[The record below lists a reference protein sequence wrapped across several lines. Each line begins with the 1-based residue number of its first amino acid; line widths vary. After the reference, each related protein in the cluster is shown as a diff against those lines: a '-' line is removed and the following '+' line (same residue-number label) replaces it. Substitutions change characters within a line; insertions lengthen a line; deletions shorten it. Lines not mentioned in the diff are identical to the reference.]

1 MTRDYFLVDNYSFL
15 CYPFHREVI
24 YMQTISERID
34 ELIRSLGITKTA
46 FAEKINI
53 GQSFVSKICS
63 GAKIP
68 SDRTIMDICREFGV
82 SEQWLRTGTGEMF
95 PPRTRAQEIADFAA
109 DLLSDEPESTR
120 SVVIS
125 YLMRWD
131 ADDWS
136 AVTKI
141 LRKHGAPHLPPD
153 KETEPNT

>member
-1 MTRDYFLVDNYSFL
+1 MDTINIRI
-15 CYPFHREVI
+15 CY
-24 YMQTISERID
+24 
-34 ELIRSLGITKTA
+34 LIRNLGITKTA
-46 FAEKINI
+46 FAEKIHVTP
-53 GQSFVSKICS
+53 QFVSSLCS
-63 GAKIP
+63 GVKIP
-68 SDRTIMDICREFGV
+68 SDRTILDICREFRC

-131 ADDWS
+131 ADDWA

-141 LRKHGAPHLPPD
+141 LRKHGTPHLPPD
-153 KETEPNT
+153 EETEPNT

>member
-1 MTRDYFLVDNYSFL
+1 M
-15 CYPFHREVI
+15 E
-24 YMQTISERID
+24 TINDRVQK
-34 ELIRSLGITKTA
+34 LIKHLGITKTS
-46 FAEKINI
+46 FAEKINV
-53 GQSFVSKICS
+53 SPAFVSMLCS
-63 GAKIP
+63 GKTAL
-68 SDRTIMDICREFGV
+68 SDRTIMDICREFRC

-95 PPRTRAQEIADFAA
+95 PPLTRAQEIADFAA
-109 DLLSDEPESTR
+109 DLLSDETESTR

-131 ADDWS
+131 ADDWA

>member
-1 MTRDYFLVDNYSFL
+1 MN
-15 CYPFHREVI
+15 
-24 YMQTISERID
+24 ERIKQ
-34 ELIRSLGITKTA
+34 LRKHLGLNQTD
-46 FAEKINI
+46 F
-53 GQSFVSKICS
+53 GSKIGIKQTSIANYES
-63 GAKIP
+63 GTRAP
-68 SDRTIMDICREFGV
+68 LDTVVASICREFGV
-82 SEQWLRTGTGEMF
+82 SEQWLRYGTGEMF
-95 PPRTRAQEIADFAA
+95 PPRTRAQEIAEFAA

-131 ADDWS
+131 ADDWA

>member
-1 MTRDYFLVDNYSFL
+1 MN
-15 CYPFHREVI
+15 
-24 YMQTISERID
+24 ERIK
-34 ELIRSLGITKTA
+34 ELRKIKNMTLEA
-46 FAEKINI
+46 F
-53 GQSFVSKICS
+53 
-63 GAKIP
+63 GAKVAVTRAAVSNIENCRSNP
-68 SDRTIMDICREFGV
+68 SDQLILSICREFGV

-131 ADDWS
+131 ADDWAS
-136 AVTKI
+136 VTKI

>member
-1 MTRDYFLVDNYSFL
+1 MDTINIRI
-15 CYPFHREVI
+15 CY
-24 YMQTISERID
+24 
-34 ELIRSLGITKTA
+34 LIRDLGITKTA
-46 FAEKINI
+46 FAEKIHVTP
-53 GQSFVSKICS
+53 QFVSSLCS
-63 GAKIP
+63 GVKIP
-68 SDRTIMDICREFGV
+68 SDRTILDICREFRC

-131 ADDWS
+131 ADDWA

-141 LRKHGAPHLPPD
+141 LRKHGTPHLPPD

>member
-1 MTRDYFLVDNYSFL
+1 MN
-15 CYPFHREVI
+15 
-24 YMQTISERID
+24 ERIK
-34 ELIRSLGITKTA
+34 ELRKIKNMTLEA
-46 FAEKINI
+46 F
-53 GQSFVSKICS
+53 
-63 GAKIP
+63 GAKVGVTRAAVSNIENCRSNP
-68 SDRTIMDICREFGV
+68 SDQLILSICREFGV
-82 SEQWLRTGTGEMF
+82 SEQWLRYGTGEMF

-131 ADDWS
+131 ADDWA

>member
-1 MTRDYFLVDNYSFL
+1 M
-15 CYPFHREVI
+15 H
-24 YMQTISERID
+24 ERIKY
-34 ELIRSLGITKTA
+34 LRKTLDLTQQE
-46 FAEKINI
+46 F
-53 GQSFVSKICS
+53 
-63 GAKIP
+63 
-68 SDRTIMDICREFGV
+68 SDRIGVKRGAVANYEVGRNDPTDSVVALICREFGV
-82 SEQWLRTGTGEMF
+82 SEQWLRYGTGEVF

-131 ADDWS
+131 ADDWA

-141 LRKHGAPHLPPD
+141 LRKHGTPHLPPD

>member
-1 MTRDYFLVDNYSFL
+1 MN
-15 CYPFHREVI
+15 
-24 YMQTISERID
+24 ERIK
-34 ELIRSLGITKTA
+34 ELRKIKNMTLEA
-46 FAEKINI
+46 F
-53 GQSFVSKICS
+53 
-63 GAKIP
+63 GAKVGVTRAAVSNIENCRSNP
-68 SDRTIMDICREFGV
+68 SDQLILSICREFGV

-120 SVVIS
+120 SVVVS

-131 ADDWS
+131 ADDWA

>member
-1 MTRDYFLVDNYSFL
+1 MN
-15 CYPFHREVI
+15 
-24 YMQTISERID
+24 ERIKQ
-34 ELIRSLGITKTA
+34 LRKYLGLNQTD
-46 FAEKINI
+46 FGSRI
-53 GQSFVSKICS
+53 GIKQTSIANYES
-63 GAKIP
+63 GTRVPLDTVVA
-68 SDRTIMDICREFGV
+68 SICREFGV

-141 LRKHGAPHLPPD
+141 LRKHGTPHLPPD

>member
-1 MTRDYFLVDNYSFL
+1 MN
-15 CYPFHREVI
+15 
-24 YMQTISERID
+24 ERIK
-34 ELIRSLGITKTA
+34 ELRKIKNMTLEA
-46 FAEKINI
+46 F
-53 GQSFVSKICS
+53 
-63 GAKIP
+63 GAKVGVTRAAVSNIENCRSNP
-68 SDRTIMDICREFGV
+68 SDHLILSICREFGV

-131 ADDWS
+131 ADDWA

>member
-1 MTRDYFLVDNYSFL
+1 MN
-15 CYPFHREVI
+15 
-24 YMQTISERID
+24 ERIKQ
-34 ELIRSLGITKTA
+34 LRKYLGLNQTD
-46 FAEKINI
+46 FGSRI
-53 GQSFVSKICS
+53 GIKQTSIANYES
-63 GAKIP
+63 GTRVPLDTVVA
-68 SDRTIMDICREFGV
+68 SICREFGV

-131 ADDWS
+131 ADDWA

-141 LRKHGAPHLPPD
+141 LRKHGTPHLPPD

>member
-1 MTRDYFLVDNYSFL
+1 MN
-15 CYPFHREVI
+15 
-24 YMQTISERID
+24 ERIKQ
-34 ELIRSLGITKTA
+34 LRKHLGLNQTD
-46 FAEKINI
+46 F
-53 GQSFVSKICS
+53 GSKIGIKQTSIANYES
-63 GAKIP
+63 GTRVPLDTVVA
-68 SDRTIMDICREFGV
+68 SICREFGV

-136 AVTKI
+136 AVTNI
-141 LRKHGAPHLPPD
+141 IRKHGTPQINTD
-153 KETEPNT
+153 KKTEPNQ

>member
-1 MTRDYFLVDNYSFL
+1 MN
-15 CYPFHREVI
+15 
-24 YMQTISERID
+24 ERIKQ
-34 ELIRSLGITKTA
+34 LRKHLGLNQTD
-46 FAEKINI
+46 F
-53 GQSFVSKICS
+53 GSKIGIKQTSIANYES
-63 GAKIP
+63 GTRVPLDAVVA
-68 SDRTIMDICREFGV
+68 SICREFGV

-131 ADDWS
+131 ADDWA

-141 LRKHGAPHLPPD
+141 LRKHGTPHLPPD

>member
-1 MTRDYFLVDNYSFL
+1 MDTINIRI
-15 CYPFHREVI
+15 CY
-24 YMQTISERID
+24 
-34 ELIRSLGITKTA
+34 LIRDLGITKTA
-46 FAEKINI
+46 FAEKIHVTP
-53 GQSFVSKICS
+53 QFVSSLCS
-63 GAKIP
+63 GVKIP
-68 SDRTIMDICREFGV
+68 SDRTILDICREFRC

-95 PPRTRAQEIADFAA
+95 PPLTRAQAIADFAA

-131 ADDWS
+131 ADDWA

>member
-1 MTRDYFLVDNYSFL
+1 MN
-15 CYPFHREVI
+15 
-24 YMQTISERID
+24 ERIK
-34 ELIRSLGITKTA
+34 ELR
-46 FAEKINI
+46 KIKNMTLE
-53 GQSFVSKICS
+53 SF
-63 GAKIP
+63 GAKIGVTRAAVSNIENCRSNP
-68 SDRTIMDICREFGV
+68 SDQLILSICREFGV
-82 SEQWLRTGTGEMF
+82 SEQWLRYGTGEMF

-109 DLLSDEPESTR
+109 DLLAEEPESTR

-131 ADDWS
+131 ADDWA

>member
-1 MTRDYFLVDNYSFL
+1 M
-15 CYPFHREVI
+15 H
-24 YMQTISERID
+24 ERIKY
-34 ELIRSLGITKTA
+34 LRKTLDLTQQE
-46 FAEKINI
+46 F
-53 GQSFVSKICS
+53 
-63 GAKIP
+63 
-68 SDRTIMDICREFGV
+68 SDRIGVKRGAVANYEVGRNDPTDSVVALICREFGV
-82 SEQWLRTGTGEMF
+82 SEQWLRTGTGEML
-95 PPRTRAQEIADFAA
+95 PPRTRAQEIAAFAA

-131 ADDWS
+131 ADDWA

>member
-1 MTRDYFLVDNYSFL
+1 MD
-15 CYPFHREVI
+15 
-24 YMQTISERID
+24 TINIRICD
-34 ELIRSLGITKTA
+34 LIRDLGITKTA
-46 FAEKINI
+46 FAGKIHVTP
-53 GQSFVSKICS
+53 QFVSSLCS
-63 GAKIP
+63 GVKIP
-68 SDRTIMDICREFGV
+68 SDRTIMDICREFRC

-95 PPRTRAQEIADFAA
+95 PPLTRAQELADFAA

-136 AVTKI
+136 AVTNI

>member
-1 MTRDYFLVDNYSFL
+1 M
-15 CYPFHREVI
+15 H
-24 YMQTISERID
+24 ERIKY
-34 ELIRSLGITKTA
+34 LRKTLDLTQQE
-46 FAEKINI
+46 F
-53 GQSFVSKICS
+53 
-63 GAKIP
+63 
-68 SDRTIMDICREFGV
+68 SDRIGVKRGAVANYEVGRNDPTDSVVALICREFGV

-109 DLLSDEPESTR
+109 DLLAEEPESTR

-131 ADDWS
+131 ADDWA

>member
-1 MTRDYFLVDNYSFL
+1 MDTINIRI
-15 CYPFHREVI
+15 CY
-24 YMQTISERID
+24 
-34 ELIRSLGITKTA
+34 LIRDLGITKTA
-46 FAEKINI
+46 FAEKIHVTP
-53 GQSFVSKICS
+53 QFVSSRCS
-63 GAKIP
+63 GVKIP
-68 SDRTIMDICREFGV
+68 SDRTILDICREFRC

-131 ADDWS
+131 AYDWA

>member
-1 MTRDYFLVDNYSFL
+1 M
-15 CYPFHREVI
+15 H
-24 YMQTISERID
+24 ERIKY
-34 ELIRSLGITKTA
+34 LRKTLDLTQQE
-46 FAEKINI
+46 F
-53 GQSFVSKICS
+53 
-63 GAKIP
+63 
-68 SDRTIMDICREFGV
+68 SDRIGVKRGAVANYEVGRNDPTDSVVALICREFGV
-82 SEQWLRTGTGEMF
+82 SEQWLRYGTGEMF
-95 PPRTRAQEIADFAA
+95 PPRTRAQEIAEFAA

-131 ADDWS
+131 ADDWA

>member
-1 MTRDYFLVDNYSFL
+1 MDTINIRI
-15 CYPFHREVI
+15 CY
-24 YMQTISERID
+24 
-34 ELIRSLGITKTA
+34 LIRDLGITKTA
-46 FAEKINI
+46 FAEKIHVTP
-53 GQSFVSKICS
+53 QFVSSLCS
-63 GAKIP
+63 GVKIP
-68 SDRTIMDICREFGV
+68 SDRTILDICREFRC

>member
-1 MTRDYFLVDNYSFL
+1 MDTINIRI
-15 CYPFHREVI
+15 CY
-24 YMQTISERID
+24 
-34 ELIRSLGITKTA
+34 LIRDLGITKTA
-46 FAEKINI
+46 FAEKIHVTP
-53 GQSFVSKICS
+53 QFVSSLCS
-63 GAKIP
+63 GVKIP
-68 SDRTIMDICREFGV
+68 SDRTILDICREFRC

-131 ADDWS
+131 ADDWA
-136 AVTKI
+136 AVTNI
-141 LRKHGAPHLPPD
+141 IRKHGAPHLPPD

>member
-1 MTRDYFLVDNYSFL
+1 MN
-15 CYPFHREVI
+15 
-24 YMQTISERID
+24 ERIK
-34 ELIRSLGITKTA
+34 ELRKIKNMTLEA
-46 FAEKINI
+46 F
-53 GQSFVSKICS
+53 
-63 GAKIP
+63 GAKVGVTRAAVSNIENCRSNP
-68 SDRTIMDICREFGV
+68 SDQLILSICREFGV

-95 PPRTRAQEIADFAA
+95 PPLTRAQEIADFAA

-131 ADDWS
+131 ADDWA

-141 LRKHGAPHLPPD
+141 IRKHGAPHLPPD

>member
-1 MTRDYFLVDNYSFL
+1 MN
-15 CYPFHREVI
+15 
-24 YMQTISERID
+24 ERIK
-34 ELIRSLGITKTA
+34 ELRKIKNMTLEA
-46 FAEKINI
+46 F
-53 GQSFVSKICS
+53 
-63 GAKIP
+63 GAKVGVTRAAVSNIENCRSNP
-68 SDRTIMDICREFGV
+68 SDQLILSICREFGV

-131 ADDWS
+131 ADDWA

-153 KETEPNT
+153 KETAPNT